1 MQSARLQHA
10 GLRAITAARKGFAGM
25 RIKKNVLRRQGRS
38 FFPLALLLA
47 AMYAPGL
54 GATCKAENLN
64 DFTAFSFIDNRE
76 INTADMR
83 GNIIVMVFGSIYC
96 KPCVELLPVMK
107 MLHERYVHS
116 DVRIILLDID
126 MAVDPVLQREFVE
139 RHAIKE
145 PYINNALHIARNNKV
160 YMLPTTLIVD
170 RGGEIDKRIYGFKKI
185 KKFEKIIEKLR
196 PSIVGPESPE
206 RVEISDNDTRPAAVD
221 SSDNLTSPGMIDS
234 SDNLTSPEKVE
245 NLTTVVNPAH
255 HERHP

>member
-1 MQSARLQHA
+1 MQPARLEHA
-10 GLRAITAARKGFAGM
+10 GLLEITAANIGFADM
-25 RIKKNVLRRQGRS
+25 RIKKNILRREACS
-38 FFPLALLLA
+38 FFCLIVLLA
-47 AMYAPGL
+47 VLCAPGL
-54 GATCKAENLN
+54 SPTCKAENLK

-107 MLHERYVHS
+107 MLHESYMHS

-126 MAVDPVLQREFVE
+126 MAVSPVLQREFVE

-145 PYINNALHIARNNKV
+145 PYINNALNIARDNKV

-170 RGGEIDKRIYGFKKI
+170 RNGEIVKRIYGFKKL
-185 KKFEKIIEKLR
+185 KKFESIIKKLR

-206 RVEISDNDTRPAAVD
+206 RVV
-221 SSDNLTSPGMIDS
+221 SSDNNTIQGGCD
-234 SDNLTSPEKVE
+234 SPETVE
-245 NLTTVVNPAH
+245 NPENVEIPAL
-255 HERHP
+255 